1 MKFIAL
7 TFILI
12 ILAGCYSP
20 PDINKMK
27 VKFIS
32 EKKSF
37 EALNSLIKEDSTGE
51 QCFAVGHEHIGEF
64 WETSDGLWYKSSEYS
79 RKIPIEKVLNEVGIS
94 EVRYAR
100 YMALFKATGS
110 QRISHCLE
118 SGWSRI
124 ILNASGLGVSGCLT
138 SINING
144 NLSIPN
150 SDITKSYSSEIT
162 PIIEGWYIN
171 HDCT

>member
-7 TFILI
+7 TFILT
-12 ILAGCYSP
+12 ILSGCYSP
-20 PDINKMK
+20 PDINEMK
-27 VKFIS
+27 AKFIS

-37 EALNSLIKEDSTGE
+37 EALNSLIKEDSAGE
-51 QCFAVGHEHIGEF
+51 QCFAVGHERLGEF
-64 WETSDGLWYKSSEYS
+64 RKTSDGSWYKRKSS
-79 RKIPIEKVLNEVGIS
+79 RKISMEKVLEEIGIS
-94 EVRYAR
+94 EAR
-100 YMALFKATGS
+100 YVQYMTLFKATGS

-124 ILNASGLGVSGCLT
+124 IMNASGLGVSGCLT